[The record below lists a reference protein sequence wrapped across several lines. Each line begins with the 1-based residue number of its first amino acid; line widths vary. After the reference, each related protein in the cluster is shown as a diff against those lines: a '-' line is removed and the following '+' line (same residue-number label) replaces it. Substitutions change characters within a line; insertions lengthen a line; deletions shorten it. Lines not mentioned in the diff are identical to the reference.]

1 MQTPAA
7 NSPGAETTS
16 FTQKSA
22 WSRPGPSG
30 TITEPSGRGGGR
42 HTADRVRGHRRPGPP
57 SPSPPGL
64 ATALPELLGATQLPV
79 PGGEEVTF
87 ALPDPPK
94 ASPEDER
101 MPLRCG
107 LFLASPPPAAR
118 DGNSLPPQALSG
130 NAGNPLCVCG
140 GGGRHPTSPSHLPL
154 ITFSIA
160 AFPASVSGPV
170 FLYISAPR
178 RQRNAFAQCC
188 GGWGPPPQTSRRE
201 STPHPPPPRPLPPS
215 VLPSLPGGVHWTLAD
230 FSPELLPAG
239 SALPCAAPSQPRE
252 KCSVRP
258 CAFAPTPV
266 HRFAGVSA
274 AGGLPSAFPWLGIS
288 EAGPPR
294 GGYGGVTQNL
304 LSSQH
309 PPADLDWC

>member
-42 HTADRVRGHRRPGPP
+42 HTADRGRGHRRPGPP

-107 LFLASPPPAAR
+107 LFLASPPPR
-118 DGNSLPPQALSG
+118 GKGWQLPPTPGAKWECWKPSV
-130 NAGNPLCVCG
+130 CVWWG
-140 GGGRHPTSPSHLPL
+140 WSTPNLPFPSSPHHFQHCCIS
-154 ITFSIA
+154 SIG
-160 AFPASVSGPV
+160 FRSSFFIYFGT
-170 FLYISAPR
+170 SAPKERFCTVLWWVGSATPNFQAGVDPPSPATTPPPSVCPPLPPRRSALDAGGLLPGAVAR
-178 RQRNAFAQCC
+178 RQRPAVRRPITATGEVLRAALRLRPHAGAPLC
-188 GGWGPPPQTSRRE
+188 GCVRR
-201 STPHPPPPRPLPPS
+201 
-215 VLPSLPGGVHWTLAD
+215 WW
-230 FSPELLPAG
+230 
-239 SALPCAAPSQPRE
+239 API
-252 KCSVRP
+252 
-258 CAFAPTPV
+258 
-266 HRFAGVSA
+266 
-274 AGGLPSAFPWLGIS
+274 GIS
-288 EAGPPR
+288 VAG
-294 GGYGGVTQNL
+294 NL
-304 LSSQH
+304 
-309 PPADLDWC
+309 